1 MVLWL
6 WLVLWGAA
14 FVVKESE
21 EIRFDLLTASVGR
34 RPRIAMGIV
43 VALALVVLYGA
54 SLKASFDYVTFM
66 KVEKSSYLKIR
77 MDWLFSIF
85 LVFLVAVI
93 VRYVWLLWHLA
104 ARARSG
110 GAGPDRDQLGPVSA
124 AFAYALAVI
133 VALSLL
139 GLPVGHAMIA
149 GSILYLWAKG
159 LDMGTA
165 AEQLLNGMY
174 TSYVLLAIPLFILA
188 AEFMNSGSIMDRL
201 LRFCNAL
208 VGRWRGGL
216 AQVNV
221 LQSIVFAS
229 MSGSALADAAGSGK
243 IMQTLMTRDGK
254 YPAAYAAALSAA
266 SSVIGPIIP
275 PSIPLVLYALVSD
288 TSIGFLFLA
297 GVVPGILLGLV
308 QMGLIAA
315 TAKRRNFPVEE
326 RVPLRELPRI
336 TREAFPAL
344 MMPVILLGCLYSGI
358 TTPTEAAAA
367 AAAYAL
373 LVSAFLYRSLSWADV
388 YQSLARSAR
397 ITISI
402 GMLIAGA
409 LVFNYV
415 VTAENIPKALAAFL
429 KGYELSPLAFL
440 LVVNLLLLALGCFL
454 EGTTILLIIIPVL
467 LPTAQALGVDPVHFG
482 VVAVM
487 NIMIGLITP
496 PYGLLLFM
504 MVKIAEVPLRDL
516 VREVL
521 PFLAVMIGA
530 LALITFVPD
539 LVLVPAEAPRLQGL
553 KHAGPRRRRHV
564 VGRRARDAPG
574 MGGLAHAR
582 AHARAPRHPGL
593 PARLALDRGLGRA
606 VVFRS
611 CTRPRDSP
619 PSRAGPTSSGST
631 IRARGRAR

>member
-1 MVLWL
+1 
-6 WLVLWGAA
+6 
-14 FVVKESE
+14 
-21 EIRFDLLTASVGR
+21 
-34 RPRIAMGIV
+34 
-43 VALALVVLYGA
+43 
-54 SLKASFDYVTFM
+54 
-66 KVEKSSYLKIR
+66 
-77 MDWLFSIF
+77 
-85 LVFLVAVI
+85 
-93 VRYVWLLWHLA
+93 
-104 ARARSG
+104 
-110 GAGPDRDQLGPVSA
+110 VSTP
-124 AFAYALAVI
+124 FAYALAAI

-149 GSILYLWAKG
+149 GSILYLYVKG

-208 VGRWRGGL
+208 VGRFRGGL

-221 LQSIVFAS
+221 VQSIVFAS

-254 YPAAYAAALSAA
+254 YTAAFAAALTAA

-297 GVVPGILLGLV
+297 GLVPGILLGLV
-308 QMGLIAA
+308 QMGLIAV
-315 TAKRRNFPVEE
+315 TARRRNFPVEE

-358 TTPTEAAAA
+358 TTPTEAAAV

-373 LVSAFLYRSLSWADV
+373 VVSALLYRSISWRDV
-388 YQSLARSAR
+388 YHSLDRSAR

-440 LVVNLLLLALGCFL
+440 LVVNLLLLVLGCLL
-454 EGTTILLIIIPVL
+454 EGTTILLVIVPVL
-467 LPTAQALGVDPVHFG
+467 LPTAQAVGVDPVHFG

-504 MVKIAEVPLRDL
+504 MVKIAEVPLKDL
-516 VREVL
+516 VREVI
-521 PFLAVMIGA
+521 PFLAVMIAA

-539 LVLVPAEAPRLQGL
+539 LVLALPRL
-553 KHAGPRRRRHV
+553 
-564 VGRRARDAPG
+564 
-574 MGGLAHAR
+574 
-582 AHARAPRHPGL
+582 
-593 PARLALDRGLGRA
+593 LGYK
-606 VVFRS
+606 
-611 CTRPRDSP
+611 
-619 PSRAGPTSSGST
+619 G
-631 IRARGRAR
+631 